1 MSLQEHTTLAGH
13 LVRSR
18 VVFGPHET
26 NLAVGRVF
34 SDRHRAYYQRRAE
47 GGAGIVVTET
57 ASVLENDWPYER
69 APLASRCGPGWQ
81 AISSACAPHG
91 TLVLASLGH
100 TGMQGSSAYSQAVLW
115 GPSRVAD
122 PVTRELPMMMEQN
135 DIDAVVEGFRTSA
148 ALAVNSGMDG
158 IEIDAGPR
166 SILRQFLSGL
176 TNTRADRYGRDRLTL
191 LREVLHA
198 VRGSVG
204 ANRVVSLR
212 LSCDEQAPWAGV
224 TPELAVGYAS
234 ELERYLDLLVVVRG
248 GLYSTAGY
256 RPDFHE
262 EPNFNRELC
271 RTVKAAVSIPV
282 VLQGSVVDIAD
293 AHDALEHVDFVEM
306 TRAQIADPDLVVKS
320 ARGDQP
326 RPCVLCNQ
334 TCLVRDPRNPV
345 VTCVGNPSAGFE
357 TIDPDEREQDSIT
370 GPVLVVGGG
379 PAGLEAAR
387 ILAGRGAAV
396 TVAEQSSRFGGM
408 IRTFA
413 QGKGRSR
420 FSLLAQWLEDECRRS
435 GVTMLTEYTVSSPEI
450 DDARGRGGVVI
461 ASGSI
466 PRPPTYSVD
475 TSVLWMDA
483 AQAQRLGGDSIKGP
497 VVLVD
502 PLGGPIG
509 VAVAEE
515 LALCGLEV
523 SIVTPDTIVGSRLGM
538 SGDLVGANTR
548 LQQAGVNRVCS
559 SRVRAVVDGCVRIE
573 NVYTDVAAGIRCAT
587 VIDCS
592 PRLPDNSLQYS
603 AGDYSVWAGVGDT
616 IAPRTV
622 LESIHEGRRA
632 GFTTGTGFNSVER
645 IDS

>member
-1 MSLQEHTTLAGH
+1 MGRSL
-13 LVRSR
+13 
-18 VVFGPHET
+18 
-26 NLAVGRVF
+26 

-47 GGAGIVVTET
+47 GGSGIVVTEV
-57 ASVLENDWPYER
+57 ASVLDNDWPYER
-69 APLASRCGPGWQ
+69 APLASVCGPGWQ

-91 TLVLASLGH
+91 TLVLAGLGH
-100 TGMQGSSAYSQAVLW
+100 TGMQGSSAFSQSVLW

-148 ALAVNSGMDG
+148 ALAVGSGMAG
-158 IEIDAGPR
+158 VEIDAGPR

-176 TNTRADRYGRDRLTL
+176 TNTRADRYGRVRLTL
-191 LREVLHA
+191 LHEVLQA
-198 VRGSVG
+198 VRESVG
-204 ANRVVSLR
+204 ANCVVSLR

-224 TPELAVGYAS
+224 TPELVVGHVS
-234 ELERYLDLLVVVRG
+234 ELEQYLDLLVVVRG
-248 GLYSTAGY
+248 GLYSAAGY

-271 RTVKAAVSIPV
+271 RIVKAAVSIPV
-282 VLQGSVVDIAD
+282 VLQGSVVDIVD

-320 ARGDQP
+320 ARGDLP

-357 TIDPDEREQDSIT
+357 TIDPDEREQDSIA

-396 TVAEQSSRFGGM
+396 TVTERSSRLGGM

-420 FSLLAQWLEDECRRS
+420 YSLLAQWLEDECRCS
-435 GVTMLTEYTVSSPEI
+435 GVTLLTEHTSSSSEI
-450 DDARGRGGVVI
+450 DDARDRGGVVI
-461 ASGSI
+461 ASGSVS
-466 PRPPTYSVD
+466 RPPTYSVD
-475 TSVLWMDA
+475 TSVHWMDA
-483 AQAQRLGGDSIKGP
+483 ARALELGGDSIKGP

-502 PLGGPIG
+502 PSGGPMG
-509 VAVAEE
+509 VAVAEG
-515 LALCGLEV
+515 LAACGLEV
-523 SIVTPDTIVGSRLGM
+523 SIVTPDPIVGSRLGM

-548 LQQAGVNRVCS
+548 LQQAGVHRICS
-559 SRVRAVVDGCVRIE
+559 SRVRAVVDGRVRIE
-573 NVYTDVAAGIRCAT
+573 NVYTEVAAEIRCAT

-592 PRLPDNSLQYS
+592 PRLPDNALHTST
-603 AGDYSVWAGVGDT
+603 ATRSVEIGIGDT

-632 GFTTGTGFNSVER
+632 GFTTGTSFKSPER

>member
-1 MSLQEHTTLAGH
+1 MSLHEHTTLAGRS
-13 LVRSR
+13 VRSR

-26 NLAVGRVF
+26 NLAVGRTL

-47 GGAGIVVTET
+47 GGAGIIVAET
-57 ASVLENDWPYER
+57 ASVLDNDWPYER
-69 APLASRCGPGWQ
+69 APLATLCGPGWR
-81 AISSACAPHG
+81 AISAACVPHG
-91 TLVLASLGH
+91 ALVLAGLGH
-100 TGMQGSSAYSQAVLW
+100 TGMQGSSAYSQSVLW

-122 PVTRELPMMMEQN
+122 PVTRELPMMMEQG
-135 DIDAVVEGFRTSA
+135 DIDRVVEGFRASA
-148 ALAVNSGMDG
+148 ALAVDSGMAG
-158 IEIDAGPR
+158 VEIDAGPR

-176 TNTRADRYGRDRLTL
+176 TNTRADRYGTDRLTL
-191 LREVLHA
+191 LREVLQT
-198 VRGSVG
+198 VRGAVG
-204 ANRVVSLR
+204 ANHVVSLR

-224 TPELAVGYAS
+224 TPELTVGYVS
-234 ELERYLDLLVVVRG
+234 ELERYLDLLIVVRG

-271 RTVKAAVSIPV
+271 RIVKATVSIPV
-282 VLQGSVVDIAD
+282 ALQGSVVDIAD
-293 AHDALEHVDFVEM
+293 AHEALAHVDYVEM

-357 TIDPDEREQDSIT
+357 TVDPDERRQELIS

-387 ILAGRGAAV
+387 IMAGRGAAV
-396 TVAEQSSRFGGM
+396 TVSERSSRFGGM

-420 FSLLAQWLEDECRRS
+420 FAVLAQWLEDECRRS
-435 GVTMLTEYTVSSPEI
+435 GVTMLTEHTISSSEI
-450 DDARGRGGVVI
+450 DDARGHGDVVV
-461 ASGSI
+461 ASGSV
-466 PRPPTYSVD
+466 PRLPTYPVD
-475 TSVLWMDA
+475 TSVLWMDPV
-483 AQAQRLGGDSIKGP
+483 QALELGGDSIEGP

-502 PLGGPIG
+502 PLGGPM
-509 VAVAEE
+509 AVA
-515 LALCGLEV
+515 LAEMLAECGLDV

-548 LQQAGVNRVCS
+548 LQQVGVNRVCS
-559 SRVRAVVDGCVRIE
+559 SRVRAVVDGVVQIE
-573 NVYTDVAAGIRCAT
+573 NVYTDVVAHIRCAT

-592 PRLPDNSLQYS
+592 PRLPDTSLHYS
-603 AGDYSVWAGVGDT
+603 GCAGVGDT